1 MKLHIDKR
9 KKLTKPFFPW
19 KRSNF
24 FYKHFCIEKWRKKVL
39 IKKQVFSRTK
49 GLRNSKDNIEGYL
62 PCKKLRNR
70 QGGSRDIA
78 PFVIRACPGSTWAT
92 PGADRRRDKNENFFW
107 SIPND
112 PIRKVNRLKSIFEHL
127 SKILPTTGWSQP
139 SLRNFS
145 RRNENTTIKNSTG
158 QVCYTVIQWWMV
170 DISDVIIIEVGQLSV
185 EGFAGVFFYTAEFSI
200 YLC

>member
-107 SIPND
+107 STPND

-127 SKILPTTGWSQP
+127 SKISPTTGWSQP
-139 SLRNFS
+139 GLRIFLTK
-145 RRNENTTIKNSTG
+145 NEYTTIKNSAG
-158 QVCYTVIQWWMV
+158 QVRYAGIVRWYIRFVYYYWQRSGKCGGFYIC
-170 DISDVIIIEVGQLSV
+170 DIRL
-185 EGFAGVFFYTAEFSI
+185 
-200 YLC
+200 

>member
-24 FYKHFCIEKWRKKVL
+24 FISTFVSKNEEKGSY
-39 IKKQVFSRTK
+39 KKQVFSRTK
-49 GLRNSKDNIEGYL
+49 GLRNSEDNIEGYL

-127 SKILPTTGWSQP
+127 SKISPTTGWSHP
-139 SLRNFS
+139 SLRKFS
-145 RRNENTTIKNSTG
+145 RKIWKHDHQKPGR
-158 QVCYTVIQWWMV
+158 YTVILWWTV
-170 DISDVIIIEVGQLSV
+170 DISDVFIIIEGGQASV
-185 EGFAGVFFYTAEFSI
+185 VGFAFVTSVLRRF
-200 YLC
+200 

>member
-127 SKILPTTGWSQP
+127 SKISPTTGWSQP
-139 SLRNFS
+139 GLRIFLTK
-145 RRNENTTIKNSTG
+145 NEYTTIKNSAG
-158 QVCYTVIQWWMV
+158 QVRYAGIVRWYIRFVYHHWRRSGKCGGFYIC
-170 DISDVIIIEVGQLSV
+170 DIRL
-185 EGFAGVFFYTAEFSI
+185 
-200 YLC
+200 